1 MDNLVLEYKLSCY
14 KELTKLNENNKS
26 KIYLVENTNDK
37 KIYIK
42 KILTNY
48 NFRIY
53 ETIKEMNFKNLP
65 KIYEVFRNNESL
77 IVIEEYIHGDTLK
90 EIIED
95 KGIIKEEKSIDYIIS
110 LCSVLEQLHNMNPPI
125 IHRDIKPSNIIISSD
140 DVLKLIDFDVSREYK
155 EGVNEDTKIQGTEEY
170 APPEQFGFIQ
180 TDGRSDIY
188 SVGILMNVLTTGTYP
203 KNKLN
208 NGYLQNIIKKSIEFS
223 PSDRYQN
230 VSELKRDLLML
241 KEEFYKSVDNID
253 ESIVDKNKKVNL
265 LDLNK
270 EMNLLDLNKG
280 DDDSTLNV
288 KLENVESNSE
298 YINKNTSITDD
309 IKGINKSGYKVSI
322 KNFYKIIP
330 GFRTGVLW
338 KKILACC
345 GYGFLVI
352 GLFTP
357 TETEGIKSAFL
368 ENLYMVVSLL
378 ALIFLYSNF
387 INIKVKL
394 PLLKS
399 NNKFKVLGGYILY
412 TIIIFFILGLLLET
426 NKI

>member
-42 KILTNY
+42 KVLTNY
-48 NFRIY
+48 NLRIY
-53 ETIKEMNFKNLP
+53 ETIKETDFKNLP

-90 EIIED
+90 EIVEN
-95 KGIIKEEKSIDYIIS
+95 KGIIKEEKVIEYMIS
-110 LCSVLEQLHNMNPPI
+110 LCDVLEHLHNMNPPI

-241 KEEFYKSVDNID
+241 KEGFNKSVDNVD
-253 ESIVDKNKKVNL
+253 DSTVDKKRK
-265 LDLNK
+265 
-270 EMNLLDLNKG
+270 MNLLDLTKR
-280 DDDSTLNV
+280 DDNSTLNV
-288 KLENVESNSE
+288 NLENVEGNSNDMDKS
-298 YINKNTSITDD
+298 TSIADE
-309 IKGINKSGYKVSI
+309 IKDINKSEDKISI

-352 GLFTP
+352 GLFT
-357 TETEGIKSAFL
+357 TTGTEGTKSVFL
-368 ENLYMVVSLL
+368 ENLYMVVALL

-387 INIKVKL
+387 LNLKVKL

-399 NNKFKVLGGYILY
+399 DNKFKVLGGYVLY
-412 TIIIFFILGLLLET
+412 TIIIFFILGLLLES

>member
-26 KIYLVENTNDK
+26 KIYLVKNTNDK

-42 KILTNY
+42 KVLTNY
-48 NFRIY
+48 NLRIY
-53 ETIKEMNFKNLP
+53 ETIKETDFKNLP

-90 EIIED
+90 EIVEN
-95 KGIIKEEKSIDYIIS
+95 KGIIKEEKVVDYIIS
-110 LCSVLEQLHNMNPPI
+110 LCDVLEHLHNMNPPI

-188 SVGILMNVLTTGTYP
+188 SAGILMNVLTTGTYP

-208 NGYLQNIIKKSIEFS
+208 NGYLQNVIKKSIEFS

-241 KEEFYKSVDNID
+241 KEGFNKSVDNVYD
-253 ESIVDKNKKVNL
+253 STVDKKK
-265 LDLNK
+265 K
-270 EMNLLDLNKG
+270 MNLLDLTKR
-280 DDDSTLNV
+280 DDNSNLNV
-288 KLENVESNSE
+288 NLENVESNSKDME
-298 YINKNTSITDD
+298 KNTSITDE
-309 IKGINKSGYKVSI
+309 IKDINKSGDKISI

-352 GLFTP
+352 GLFTT
-357 TETEGIKSAFL
+357 TETEGAKSVFL
-368 ENLYMVVSLL
+368 ENLYVVVFLL

-387 INIKVKL
+387 LNLKFKL

-399 NNKFKVLGGYILY
+399 NNKSKVLGGYILY
-412 TIIIFFILGLLLET
+412 TIIIFFILGLLLES